1 MSAIAAAAISA
12 GAALAGAGTSAAAT
26 GKLNAANRAFSA
38 QQAQINRDWQEE
50 YYQKYL
56 SPSAQ
61 VQQFRAAGINPA
73 LMYEGGY
80 HSGSVPSGASASPN
94 THPYMFNLQD
104 ILSNAVALKEQIKM
118 NESLANLQN
127 AQAQNQLA
135 SAAESTSQASLNE
148 VIKNLTNKEIEVAN
162 EKINLFKKQADT
174 EEEKRLL
181 TIADR
186 AFRQASTEQISL
198 QNAVSRQFKELTGI
212 EADAKTIGSLVIGIG
227 ALVGGASNAFINSI
241 FKGISIGKNKNTKT
255 GPGITQPKLK
265 FNKDY
270 TEASVTY

>member
-26 GKLNAANRAFSA
+26 GKMNAANRAFSA

-80 HSGSVPSGASASPN
+80 HSGSVPSGGSASPN
-94 THPYMFNLQD
+94 THPYTFNLQD
-104 ILSNAVALKEQIKM
+104 IAMNAINLKEQIKM
-118 NESLANLQN
+118 NESLQNLQN
-127 AQAQNQLA
+127 AQAENQLA
-135 SAAESTSQASLNE
+135 SAAEASSQAAVNDVVKE
-148 VIKNLTNKEIEVAN
+148 LTKKEMKHVD
-162 EKINLFKKQADT
+162 EKINLLQKQAST
-174 EEEKRLL
+174 EDERKLL
-181 TIADR
+181 VIADR
-186 AFRQASTEQISL
+186 AFRQASTEQVSL
-198 QNAVSRQFKELTGI
+198 QNAVSKQFKELTGFD
-212 EADAKTIGSLVIGIG
+212 ADAKTIGSFIIGIG

-241 FKGISIGKNKNTKT
+241 FKRIPIGKGKTSKT

-270 TEASVTY
+270 TGATVTY